1 MATLYVGGR
10 VFDGEKVIDGHAV
23 LEEGGKVK
31 KIASA
36 GEFAGFAGTKVD
48 TAGGT
53 LIPGIIDCHVH
64 SLSGAEGNPGA
75 VSDRMT
81 PAQLTVRGMEF
92 MRNTLEG
99 GITAVRDCGGRDY
112 IEFAIRDAYN
122 ASRFLGPTMRCAGRM
137 ICMTGG
143 HGNRTGRIADGV
155 DEVVKAVREQIHAG
169 SDLVKIMATG
179 GVMTPGVNPEDAHYS
194 PEELKAGITE
204 AHRFHKC
211 CASHAQGALGI
222 LNAVRGGIDSIEHGI
237 FMDEECCREMLE
249 RGVWLVPTL
258 AAVKNIL
265 AGYDGGDRSIPD
277 YVIEKARRVFDR
289 HIAATKMYYKAGG
302 RIAMGTDAGTPHNR
316 HGENA
321 RELEYMCEIGISTRD
336 SLFIA
341 TASAADLMR
350 LGDQGRIKEGN
361 SADFVVCDG
370 DPLVDIKKAA
380 RKENHRLVVKRGQF
394 AKDNRAAFM
403 APAQRVAAE

>member
-10 VFDGEKVIDGHAV
+10 VFDGEKVIDGQAV

-31 KIASA
+31 KIASV

-53 LIPGIIDCHVH
+53 LMPGIIDCHVH

-75 VSDRMT
+75 VSDRMS

-99 GITAVRDCGGRDY
+99 GVTAVRDCGGRDY

-122 ASRFLGPTMRCAGRM
+122 AGRFLGPTMRCAGRM

-179 GVMTPGVNPEDAHYS
+179 GVMTAGVNPEDAHYS
-194 PEELKAGITE
+194 PEEMKAGITE

-237 FMDEECCREMLE
+237 FMDEECCREMLD

-289 HIAATKMYYKAGG
+289 HIEATKMYYKAGG

-321 RELEYMCEIGISTRD
+321 RELEFMCDIGISTRD
-336 SLFIA
+336 SLFFA

-380 RKENHRLVVKRGQF
+380 RKENHRMVVKRGKF
-394 AKDNRAAFM
+394 AKDNRAAFV